1 MHDGTCLVG
10 QVILVVEGGAGPFAR
25 QLQAALESMGA
36 ETLLRLARLRMP
48 ANMSV
53 AMTSRQR

>member
-10 QVILVVEGGAGPFAR
+10 QVIIVKVGRDRSHDSFKPRLKAWER
-25 QLQAALESMGA
+25 
-36 ETLLRLARLRMP
+36 RRCWLARLRMP